1 MKRSRAVATIAAIPA
16 LLPFAA
22 RAQGNAPYKIGVT
35 YPLTG
40 PLAAIA
46 GELLEGAKL
55 AVAEINAAGGVKGH
69 PILLVIED
77 TAGTP
82 QGGVAAFRKVV
93 QVDAVQ
99 AIMNIYTN
107 VVTAQI
113 PLADELKIPAL
124 STVESPGLFAKSEYS
139 FSHAPTWGI
148 TLPLMTAYWKAHN
161 IKRVY
166 GLLTNSA
173 IGQLQTAR
181 LKASVAEI
189 GGEYG
194 DALLD
199 PAQTDYRGAVARA
212 RDAGAEV
219 IMITGQ
225 GSTTDSNTVKQ
236 IKEMGLKSEIWSF
249 GQSYTSKSFHDA
261 VGPYAEGMVFGGLY
275 LDPNVSN
282 KFARAYRDRVG
293 YIPAYNAGENYDII
307 KMYAYAFGKVG
318 YNAEAIRNTIA
329 TLKGV
334 PSVLGGTITMGTDH
348 YTEFSFAGLWR
359 VKTGKLVRISGKSG
373 TGTT

>member
-1 MKRSRAVATIAAIPA
+1 MKRSRALGTIAAFPA
-16 LLPFAA
+16 LAPLAT
-22 RAQGNAPYKIGVT
+22 RAQGNSPYKIGVT

-40 PLAAIA
+40 SLAPIA

-69 PILLVIED
+69 PIQLVIED
-77 TAGTP
+77 TAGNP

-93 QVDAVQ
+93 QVDGVQ

-113 PLADELKIPAL
+113 PLAEELKIPAI
-124 STVESPGLFAKSEYS
+124 STVESPGLFANSQYS
-139 FSHAPTWGI
+139 FSHATTWGA
-148 TLPLMTAYWKAHN
+148 TVDLMTAYWKSHGV
-161 IKRVY
+161 KRIY

-173 IGQLQTAR
+173 IGQLQSAKMKT
-181 LKASVAEI
+181 VVPEF

-194 DALLD
+194 EALLD
-199 PAQTDYRGAVARA
+199 PGATDFRGAVARA
-212 RDAGAEV
+212 RDANAEV

-225 GSTTDSNTVKQ
+225 GSTIEANAIKQ
-236 IKEMGLKSEIWSF
+236 VREMGVKAEIWSF
-249 GQSYTSKSFHDA
+249 GQSFTSKQFHDA
-261 VGPYAEGMVFGGLY
+261 VGPYAEGMTFGGLY

-293 YIPAYNAGENYDII
+293 YIPAYNAGENYDVI

-318 YNAEAIRNTIA
+318 YNAEAIRGTIA

-334 PSVLGGTITMGTDH
+334 PSVLGGTITMGPDH
-348 YTEFSFAGLWR
+348 YTAFSSTGLWR
-359 VKTGKLVRISGKSG
+359 VKAGKLVRIAGHAKALG
-373 TGTT
+373 